1 MKFSPKIPYAKE
13 NRESA
18 LIILSGIFVG
28 SLVISEVLASKI
40 IALGRIYVPA
50 GVLAYAVTFAVSDV
64 VSEIWGKKRAR
75 QVVLAGF
82 FSLGAVFLLIWFA
95 TILPSAP
102 FWTEE
107 RAFTSILGMEKG
119 ASRIILASVVAYLV
133 SQYHDVWAFHFWRK
147 LTGGRHLW
155 LRNNA
160 STLVSQAIDTCLF
173 IFLAFYGVFPV
184 LPLILGQYFIKLC
197 ITLLD
202 TPVVYGLVHL
212 LKRSPAKVSLRLPF

>member
-13 NRESA
+13 NRESVF
-18 LIILSGIFVG
+18 IILCGIFIG
-28 SLVISEVLASKI
+28 SLVISAVLASKI

-50 GVLAYAVTFAVSDV
+50 GVLAYAVTFAISDV
-64 VSEIWGKKRAR
+64 VSEIWGKNCAK
-75 QVVLAGF
+75 QVVLAGL

-95 TILPSAP
+95 IILPSAP
-102 FWTEE
+102 FWTEA
-107 RAFTSILGMEKG
+107 RAFSSILGMEKG
-119 ASRIILASVVAYLV
+119 ASRIILASVVAYTV

-147 LTGGRHLW
+147 VTGGRYLW

-173 IFLAFYGVFPV
+173 ISLAFYGVFPL

-197 ITLLD
+197 IALLD
-202 TPVVYGLVHL
+202 TPVVYGLVYL
-212 LKRSPAKVSLRLPF
+212 LKRSPAKTSLRLPF

>member
-1 MKFSPKIPYAKE
+1 MKFSPKIPYTKE
-13 NRESA
+13 NRDSA
-18 LIILSGIFVG
+18 LIILCGIFVG
-28 SLVISEVLASKI
+28 SLVISEILASKI

-64 VSEIWGKKRAR
+64 VSEIWGKKCAR
-75 QVVLAGF
+75 QVVLAGL

-95 TILPSAP
+95 IILPSAP

-197 ITLLD
+197 ISLLD